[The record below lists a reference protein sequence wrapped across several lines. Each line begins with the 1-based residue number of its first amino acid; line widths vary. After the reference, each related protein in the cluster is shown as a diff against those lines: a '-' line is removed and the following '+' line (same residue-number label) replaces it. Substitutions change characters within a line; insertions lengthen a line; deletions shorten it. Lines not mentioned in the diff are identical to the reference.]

1 MDDLGER
8 TEAPS
13 QKKLNESRN
22 KGQVPKSQ
30 DLSGAFSLLCGLI
43 IFLAFGS
50 SVTSMFMRVMQNNL
64 GVDIAGDVFS
74 ARSIYESSKVVVY
87 ETIVTVTPIMV
98 LAAIAA
104 YVGNFVQVGWLI
116 TFDPLQP
123 KLNRLSPLS
132 GIKRILGPRGLMKTI
147 INTLKLSVM
156 IFVATLFIRAHMDE
170 IAVLPKMTSAMAMM
184 TILKLIFMLALI
196 LAVLLLALAVIDYIY
211 QKYQHTKD
219 LRMSKQEVKD
229 ERKSMEGDPMLKGR
243 RRQMAREI
251 IMQQIGATVPD
262 ADVIVTNP
270 THFSVAIKYD
280 SETMS
285 APKVTAKGADLIAFR
300 IRQIARQNDVPIIER
315 PPLARALY
323 WGIEVGQE
331 VTLEHYEAV
340 AELLAFVYRI
350 DGRMEQ
356 KLEEK
361 KQEKIRHESQA
372 QEPVGV

>member
-13 QKKLNESRN
+13 TKKLSESRQ

-30 DLSGAFSLLCGLI
+30 DLSGAFSLLGGLI
-43 IFLAFGS
+43 IFLVFGS
-50 SVTSMFMRVMQNNL
+50 TISSMFMRVMRRNL
-64 GVDIAGDVFS
+64 EGDIAVDIRSVD
-74 ARSIYESSKVVVY
+74 SIYEATKVVVY
-87 ETIVTVTPIMV
+87 ESIVTVAPILI
-98 LAAIAA
+98 LAAIVA
-104 YVGNFVQVGWLI
+104 YVGNFIQIGWLI

-123 KLNRLSPLS
+123 KLNKLSPIA
-132 GIKRILGPRGLMKTI
+132 GIKRIFGIRGLVKTV
-147 INTLKLSVM
+147 INSIKLVVM
-156 IFVATLFIRAHMDE
+156 ILVSWLFISANLDA
-170 IAVLPKMTSAMAMM
+170 IAVLPKLTPLESLSA
-184 TILKLIFMLALI
+184 ILRLVFMLALI
-196 LAVLLLALAVIDYIY
+196 LAILLLGIAIIDYLY
-211 QKYQHTKD
+211 QRFQHTKD

-251 IMQQIGATVPD
+251 VMQQIGASVPV

-280 SETMS
+280 PQTMS
-285 APKVTAKGADLIAFR
+285 APKVTAKGADLIALR
-300 IRQIARQNDVPIIER
+300 IRQIARQNSVPIIER

-350 DGRMEQ
+350 DGRMDQ
-356 KLEEK
+356 RMKQQM
-361 KQEKIRHESQA
+361 QEKITEESQA
-372 QEPVGV
+372 NQPVGV

>member
-8 TEAPS
+8 TEEPTS
-13 QKKLNESRN
+13 KKLSESRQ
-22 KGQVPKSQ
+22 KGQVAKSE
-30 DLSGAFSLLCGLI
+30 DLSGAFSLLGGLI

-50 SVTSMFMRVMQNNL
+50 SITAMFHRTMSRTL
-64 GVDIAGDVFS
+64 AGEISADIRSVE
-74 ARSIYESSKVVVY
+74 SIYNAAKVVAY
-87 ETIVTVTPIMV
+87 DAIITVAPIMIM
-98 LAAIAA
+98 AAIAA
-104 YVGNFVQVGWLI
+104 YIGNFIQVGWLV

-123 KLNRLSPLS
+123 KLNKLSPLS
-132 GIKRILGPRGLMKTI
+132 GIKRIFGPRGLVKTVVNSI
-147 INTLKLSVM
+147 KLIMM
-156 IFVATLFIRAHMDE
+156 IVVSYLFIASNIDT
-170 IAVLPKMTSAMAMM
+170 IAVLPKLTPLAGLSA
-184 TILKLIFMLALI
+184 ILRLIFVLAII
-196 LAVLLLALAVIDYIY
+196 LAVLLLFIAVIDYLY
-211 QKYQHTKD
+211 QRFQHTKD

-229 ERKSMEGDPMLKGR
+229 ERKTMEGDPMLKGR

-251 IMQQIGATVPD
+251 VMQQIGVAVPD

-280 SETMS
+280 PEKMG
-285 APKVTAKGADLIAFR
+285 APRVTAKGADLIAFR
-300 IRQIARQNDVPIIER
+300 IRQIARQNKVPIIER

-350 DGRMEQ
+350 DSRMEQ
-356 KLEEK
+356 KM
-361 KQEKIRHESQA
+361 QDKIRTTSQA